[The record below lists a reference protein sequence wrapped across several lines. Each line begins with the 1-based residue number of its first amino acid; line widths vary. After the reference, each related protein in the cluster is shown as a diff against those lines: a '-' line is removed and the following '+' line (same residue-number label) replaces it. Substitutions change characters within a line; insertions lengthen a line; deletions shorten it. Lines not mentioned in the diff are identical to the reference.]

1 MTISI
6 TKGQLIRWIIAA
18 FILICGPTQAIDV
31 PRAAVSAVANREF
44 MAGFK
49 GYGDYSLLDVYVWRE
64 GLIGVTM
71 LCPAGFHET
80 HVYDCRNDGQELIYR
95 DVYIP
100 SKKRRAEL
108 RKESVTVS
116 EAVSLA
122 RKAIEAE
129 SSVK

>member
-31 PRAAVSAVANREF
+31 PHAAVSAVANREF
-44 MAGFK
+44 IADFK
-49 GYGDYSLLDVYVWRE
+49 GYEDYSLLDVYEWKE
-64 GLIGVTM
+64 GLILVAM
-71 LCPAGFHET
+71 LCPNGFHET
-80 HVYDCRNDGQELIYR
+80 MVYDCRDGKREIIYR
-95 DVYIP
+95 DAFIP

-108 RKESVTVS
+108 RKESITVG
-116 EAVSLA
+116 EAVMLA

-129 SSVK
+129 SSGK